1 MKPRATFLALCLA
14 ATGLAFQPAS
24 AEEITVA
31 VGSGF
36 TTLDPYDATDM
47 LSRTVVKSFYEG
59 LFTFDQNMKPVPQ
72 LAESY
77 ETSPDGLVYT
87 IKLRPN
93 VKFHD
98 GTTLDAEA
106 VKLNIDRL
114 LDPANHLSRRTYFT
128 PIEKV
133 EVSASLTVRITLK
146 HPLGTFLSRLSNGT
160 VQMVCPSLLKSGK
173 DVAFNAC
180 GTGPYVLKDY
190 NPSERLYVVKNPN
203 YRVAGLPKLD
213 GILWRPVVENS
224 TRAAMVRTGEAQ
236 FAHPMPAEQ
245 IKVLQNDPKIDIL
258 VQPSV
263 IVRYLFINNLQKP
276 FTDVRVRQAINY
288 AINKEALAKVAFSGY
303 ARPVTGVVPE
313 VFEFATKLG
322 PWPYDPKKARELLK
336 EAGYPQGF
344 ETVLWSGYNNTTGQK
359 VIQFIQQQLRQVG
372 IRTTL
377 RSLEAG
383 QRKAC
388 RIR

>member
-1 MKPRATFLALCLA
+1 MKPRTTFLALCLA
-14 ATGLAFQPAS
+14 AAGLAFQPAS

-47 LSRTVVKSFYEG
+47 LSRAAAKSFYEG
-59 LFTFDQNMKPVPQ
+59 LFTFDENMKPVPQ
-72 LAESY
+72 LAQSC

-133 EVSASLTVRITLK
+133 EVADPLTVRITLK
-146 HPLGTFLSRLSNGT
+146 HPLGTFLSRLANGT

-173 DVAFNAC
+173 NVAFNAC

-190 NPSERLYVVKNPN
+190 NPS
-203 YRVAGLPKLD
+203 
-213 GILWRPVVENS
+213 
-224 TRAAMVRTGEAQ
+224 
-236 FAHPMPAEQ
+236 
-245 IKVLQNDPKIDIL
+245 
-258 VQPSV
+258 
-263 IVRYLFINNLQKP
+263 
-276 FTDVRVRQAINY
+276 
-288 AINKEALAKVAFSGY
+288 
-303 ARPVTGVVPE
+303 
-313 VFEFATKLG
+313 
-322 PWPYDPKKARELLK
+322 
-336 EAGYPQGF
+336 
-344 ETVLWSGYNNTTGQK
+344 
-359 VIQFIQQQLRQVG
+359 
-372 IRTTL
+372 
-377 RSLEAG
+377 
-383 QRKAC
+383 
-388 RIR
+388 